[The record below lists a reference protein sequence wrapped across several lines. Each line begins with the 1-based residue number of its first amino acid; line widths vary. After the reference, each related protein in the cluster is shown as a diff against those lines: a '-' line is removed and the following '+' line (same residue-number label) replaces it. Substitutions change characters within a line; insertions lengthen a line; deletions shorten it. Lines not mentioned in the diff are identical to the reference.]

1 MKRSF
6 IPLLLAS
13 LIILTSMSECDF
25 KKSFSPYRWEDSYV
39 SAEVNGESYI
49 STPGEVLHL
58 SMFAPTV
65 RLDESETGDDG
76 FLFLLNRE
84 IFSQEDTVYVR
95 IRYENFGNVEL
106 NRRYELPGESDNSAK
121 LSVASPQNVGLTSYY
136 DFDATDG
143 YFMITEKQGGLFAGI
158 FEFNAYCPE
167 LDETVSV
174 TNGTFRFDGYES
186 Y

>member
-13 LIILTSMSECDF
+13 VIILTSMSECDF

-95 IRYENFGNVEL
+95 IKYENSDNVEL
-106 NRRYELPGESDNSAK
+106 NRRYELPGESDNNAK
-121 LSVASPQNVGLTSYY
+121 LSVASSQNAGLTSYY
-136 DFDATDG
+136 DFNATDG

-167 LDETVSV
+167 LDKTVSI
-174 TNGTFRFDGYES
+174 TNGTFRFEGYES